1 MELVY
6 YAHDFLLKHNL
17 LCKIMINKSNILT
30 VADYGSM
37 EVLQSFLQESVVMK
51 NFDHPNVL
59 HILGVGLDPD
69 NGLPF
74 IVLPFMANG
83 NLQLYLKSKR
93 SKLTNVNQLPEV
105 IITVHITYLLVCSY
119 AILCIHNCEQFVI

>member
-1 MELVY
+1 ML
-6 YAHDFLLKHNL
+6 
-17 LCKIMINKSNILT
+17 NIIH
-30 VADYGSM
+30 ADYSSM
-37 EVLQSFLQESVVMK
+37 EILESFIRESVMMK

-83 NLQLYLKSKR
+83 NLQMYLKSKR
-93 SKLTNVNQLPEV
+93 SKATSVNQLPEV
-105 IITVHITYLLVCSY
+105 NTY
-119 AILCIHNCEQFVI
+119 AIATTDNINFHACISYVGNETKELA

>member
-1 MELVY
+1 
-6 YAHDFLLKHNL
+6 
-17 LCKIMINKSNILT
+17 
-30 VADYGSM
+30 M

-105 IITVHITYLLVCSY
+105 IITVHIIYLLVCSY
-119 AILCIHNCEQFVI
+119 VILCTNNCEQFEFNVVNHVCIIISLGYGTAQLG